1 MCVPLYIGQCLEYLV
16 YITLAPGPISCSK
29 IIFFLSAFSVC
40 SCVRKGNYCCKE
52 AICSES
58 NSPNS
63 LSPIESICKT
73 SLQLSPY
80 SGGLWRL
87 WSFDVR
93 HTYAGASSPP
103 KQPRQLPWLIF
114 ENMTQTA
121 WQIWRKNVL
130 PSKKTAWI

>member
-1 MCVPLYIGQCLEYLV
+1 MILSSDKNSECSLSSFFALKKPRRIEHLQSEETFSSDPYFSWCTCNFNFFETCYSVFSVLFIRECFNYIFSSFWH
-16 YITLAPGPISCSK
+16 APISCSN
-29 IIFFLSAFSVC
+29 IISFLSAFSVC

-80 SGGLWRL
+80 SVGL
-87 WSFDVR
+87 
-93 HTYAGASSPP
+93 
-103 KQPRQLPWLIF
+103 
-114 ENMTQTA
+114 
-121 WQIWRKNVL
+121 
-130 PSKKTAWI
+130 

>member
-1 MCVPLYIGQCLEYLV
+1 MTRTKSSVNQGPSWCTCNFNFSETCYSVFSVLFIRECFNYIFSSFWH
-16 YITLAPGPISCSK
+16 APISCSN
-29 IIFFLSAFSVC
+29 IISFLSAFSVC

-80 SGGLWRL
+80 SVGLWRL
-87 WSFDVR
+87 WSFDV
-93 HTYAGASSPP
+93 HKILGCHITFL
-103 KQPRQLPWLIF
+103 KQLQ
-114 ENMTQTA
+114 
-121 WQIWRKNVL
+121 
-130 PSKKTAWI
+130 SY